1 MTQINYTKG
10 GFISK
15 EKFNGAFKLILK
27 KIKELDS
34 NEKDFKIGK
43 YIFNSVHCGITI
55 NSRNRYIDETSVP
68 SNVLIL
74 VLDVKGFHDD
84 DITRLTIL
92 RDPDIGFIIQLDPE
106 RDFLEVMDFLMEM
119 PD

>member
-1 MTQINYTKG
+1 
-10 GFISK
+10 
-15 EKFNGAFKLILK
+15 
-27 KIKELDS
+27 
-34 NEKDFKIGK
+34 
-43 YIFNSVHCGITI
+43 
-55 NSRNRYIDETSVP
+55 
-68 SNVLIL
+68 LIL

-92 RDPDIGFIIQLDPE
+92 RDPDTGFIIQLDPE